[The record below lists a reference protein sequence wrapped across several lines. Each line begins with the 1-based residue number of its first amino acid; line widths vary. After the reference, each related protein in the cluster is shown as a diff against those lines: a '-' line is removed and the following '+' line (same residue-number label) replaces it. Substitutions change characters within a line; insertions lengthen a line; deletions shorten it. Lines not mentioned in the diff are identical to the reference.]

1 MGKFDQ
7 GIDHAMKKLKVLL
20 AIIGIILIINN
31 FVGVFVNMRNP
42 AIYTDPHN
50 EFPNDITL
58 TEAQFYQAL
67 DRVSGDRVQTLTQI
81 NAIVNQG
88 IAHNWRDDAIEK
100 YHLRVPFYEN
110 FILFG
115 SSYLYP
121 ALFLKYQFV
130 DYHRAVERGVGLCS
144 EEAFVLTG
152 ILGDKGIK
160 AKIVGLSGHV
170 VVSAPVDDAQSTWWI
185 FDPDYGVVIPNNIS
199 QIEENPEL
207 VRPYYAAKGYTPQK
221 IDSLVS
227 YYGEGGNKVV
237 DGIVGYSRF
246 RYYYEYASYIMIWV
260 IPVVFIL
267 PFAISVALRL
277 LRKETS
283 LRDFSQF
290 QQPEGSRFS

>member
-1 MGKFDQ
+1 
-7 GIDHAMKKLKVLL
+7 MKKLKVPL

-50 EFPNDITL
+50 EFPNDIML

-88 IAHNWRDDAIEK
+88 IAHNWRDDGIEK

-115 SSYLYP
+115 ASFMYP

-144 EEAFVLTG
+144 QEDFVLTG
-152 ILGDKGIK
+152 ILREKGIK

-170 VVSAPVDDAQSTWWI
+170 VVTAPVDDAQDTWWI
-185 FDPDYGVVIPNNIS
+185 FDPDFGVVIPNDIS

-207 VRPYYAAKGYTPQK
+207 VRPYYAAKGYSTQK
-221 IDSLVS
+221 IESLVS
-227 YYGEGGNKVV
+227 DYGEGGNKVV
-237 DGIVGYSRF
+237 DGIIGYSRF
-246 RYYYEYASYIMIWV
+246 RYYFEYASYIMIWV
-260 IPVVFIL
+260 IPVIFIL
-267 PFAISVALRL
+267 PLAISVAQRL
-277 LRKETS
+277 FKKGN
-283 LRDFSQF
+283 FSA
-290 QQPEGSRFS
+290 

>member
-277 LRKETS
+277 FKKGN
-283 LRDFSQF
+283 FSA
-290 QQPEGSRFS
+290 

>member
-1 MGKFDQ
+1 
-7 GIDHAMKKLKVLL
+7 MKKLKVLL

-277 LRKETS
+277 FKKGN
-283 LRDFSQF
+283 FSA
-290 QQPEGSRFS
+290 